1 MKKKRRYEEELPP
14 AYEGVERHL
23 MAVYYSGVYITNA
36 DIVRVGKMVGLDLA
50 MKDRLA
56 LLKDLMH
63 HAHETGTKAQMMQGF
78 ITILQERSK
87 TYGELAQNFPAAAP
101 LLQSMMQKA
110 RSTAL
115 LLQREMRSD
124 PYA

>member
-1 MKKKRRYEEELPP
+1 MKKKRRYDEELPP
-14 AYEGVERHL
+14 AYEGIERHL

-36 DIVRVGKMVGLDLA
+36 DIVHVGKSMGLDMA

-78 ITILQERSK
+78 IVILQERSN

-101 LLQSMMQKA
+101 LLQNMMQKA

>member
-1 MKKKRRYEEELPP
+1 MKKKHRHEEELPP

-23 MAVYYSGVYITNA
+23 MATYYSGVYITNA
-36 DIVRVGKMVGLDLA
+36 DLVRVAREIGLDMA
-50 MKDRLA
+50 MKDRQA

-78 ITILQERSK
+78 ISVLQERSK
-87 TYGELAQNFPAAAP
+87 SYEQLVENFPAAVP
-101 LLQSMMQKA
+101 LLHGMMQKM
-110 RSTAL
+110 RSTIL